1 MLPAKKSA
9 TIRLPLLCLILI
21 VLCPLLAKAQLAVT
35 VMPPKVAGEKAIV
48 ELQISNNLT
57 NKIESARAICF
68 LLDEQGKIVGQST
81 KWVIGLK
88 KTVLESKGKTT
99 FNFVIANPNP
109 FETTNLTAKVSFSR
123 LVLEGGKLGDPN
135 KQVTVEQQLSSS
147 NQIVPTNN
155 PTVSKPLDEV
165 IASASRRVTIKP
177 TTQTS
182 EATVVTNLL
191 QPNR

>member
-1 MLPAKKSA
+1 MNNIFKKLPY
-9 TIRLPLLCLILI
+9 LILI
-21 VLCPLLAKAQLAVT
+21 CAATAQAQLVVT
-35 VMPPKVAGEKAIV
+35 VRPPKVAGQKAVV
-48 ELQISNNLT
+48 ELIMSNNLT
-57 NKIESARAICF
+57 NKIESARAVCF
-68 LLDEQGKIVGQST
+68 LLDEQGNMIGQST

-135 KQVTVEQQLSSS
+135 KQVVVEQQLSAS
-147 NQIVPTNN
+147 NQTVPTNN
-155 PTVSKPLDEV
+155 PAASKPLDQV

-177 TTQTS
+177 TTRTS
-182 EATVVTNLL
+182 EATVVTNIL